1 MNTPLGLSPTPLM
14 VSMEQSLAEWM
25 QMGNQLLDKPHHE
38 SPRGLKFDLA
48 AETPLVMIM
57 FNALSQQIY
66 LRYPERQSKYAT
78 GTMTRWMPLFAVKWI
93 LALPGAKAIRVRAN
107 C

>member
-1 MNTPLGLSPTPLM
+1 VNTPLGLSPTPLM

-38 SPRGLKFDLA
+38 SPRGLKFDLV

-57 FNALSQQIY
+57 FNALSGRFTSAI
-66 LRYPERQSKYAT
+66 LRRRSKYAT
-78 GTMTRWMPLFAVKWI
+78 GTMIRWMPLFAVKWI
-93 LALPGAKAIRVRAN
+93 LALPGAKVIRVRAN